1 MGEIER
7 TLRRVASTPGT
18 KYSKE
23 KVESNKLEIEQ
34 ILGDLS
40 ALSPPLAEN
49 GVVAAAIPTAPDHPG
64 DLVTVLSA
72 DSGSFSA
79 PLPRS
84 GDEHSLFP
92 I

>member
-18 KYSKE
+18 NYSKE
-23 KVESNKLEIEQ
+23 KVKSNKLEIDQ

-49 GVVAAAIPTAPDHPG
+49 GVAPTTPDHPG
-64 DLVTVLSA
+64 DLATVLSA

-84 GDEHSLFP
+84 HDEHSLFP

>member
-1 MGEIER
+1 MCSSD
-7 TLRRVASTPGT
+7 L
-18 KYSKE
+18 
-23 KVESNKLEIEQ
+23 SNKLEIEQ

-64 DLVTVLSA
+64 DLATVLSA

-84 GDEHSLFP
+84 RDEHSLFP